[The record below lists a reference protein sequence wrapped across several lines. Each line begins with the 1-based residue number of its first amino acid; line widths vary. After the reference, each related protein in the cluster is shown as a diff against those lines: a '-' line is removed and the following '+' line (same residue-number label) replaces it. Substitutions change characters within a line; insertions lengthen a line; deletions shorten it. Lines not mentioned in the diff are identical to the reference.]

1 MSDTGVA
8 DYAPMRDCSGLRPQ
22 IAGLFREQLSLD
34 VPTYDTD
41 LLEGG
46 ILDSLKFVELLT
58 QLEQQFGIQFNLN
71 ELEAD
76 NFRSIDRIAEF
87 LMSCS

>member
-1 MSDTGVA
+1 M
-8 DYAPMRDCSGLRPQ
+8 
-22 IAGLFREQLSLD
+22 
-34 VPTYDTD
+34 PTYDTD
-41 LLEGG
+41 LLEDG
-46 ILDSLKFVELLT
+46 ILDSLKFVELLM
-58 QLEQQFGIQFNLN
+58 QLEQQFGIQFNWS